1 MEEEYECGGVC
12 YQPLFYL
19 AGDISQGRPTG
30 DCFRVIWQ
38 DYRFYMMT
46 VFGVTGG
53 ILLIQ
58 FFLSLPICCGI
69 PQHEKSLEHPGQGT
83 IDADD
88 HTAKND
94 PPEEE

>member
-1 MEEEYECGGVC
+1 
-12 YQPLFYL
+12 
-19 AGDISQGRPTG
+19 
-30 DCFRVIWQ
+30 
-38 DYRFYMMT
+38 MMT

-94 PPEEE
+94 PPEDE